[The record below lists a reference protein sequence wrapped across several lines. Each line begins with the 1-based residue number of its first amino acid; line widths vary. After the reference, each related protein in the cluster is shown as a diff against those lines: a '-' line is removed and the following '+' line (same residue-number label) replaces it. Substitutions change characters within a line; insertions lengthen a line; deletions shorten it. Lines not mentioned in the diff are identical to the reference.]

1 MISVIEPA
9 LVWDD
14 RSSGYQVRVT
24 AGGTHTEKLEHGPR
38 YGFGLFQHHEV
49 SGIRQVDHSHP
60 LAQLLTQRMPVPR
73 RSRCIIEP
81 LDHEKGGGPAA
92 PPIFKGYVPAGR
104 EMREMDRRPAFD
116 LFQYLGI
123 GCWREPARA
132 QPGDTIAT
140 VHLDLRR
147 IAKGRPER
155 RRRPDEATCCSKVT
169 LRTTDGRST
178 ARQRA
183 IRLPKACPTKCAG
196 PQPIASMTP
205 ATSPARSCKVVPS
218 REPRLPPTPRILIE
232 IVWKPA
238 VVPTANPKPLTAT
251 ANRLILAADERSL
264 QVDLVRLD
272 WTVQVAGCVG
282 SRDPGPSTPTQRAAA
297 QIPEAI
303 GVRQY

>member
-1 MISVIEPA
+1 M
-9 LVWDD
+9 
-14 RSSGYQVRVT
+14 T
-24 AGGTHTEKLEHGPR
+24 ADGAHTEKLEHGPG
-38 YGFGLFQHHEV
+38 YIFGLFQHHEV
-49 SGIRQVDHSHP
+49 SGMRQVDHSHP

-104 EMREMDRRPAFD
+104 EMRGGPMRP
-116 LFQYLGI
+116 
-123 GCWREPARA
+123 PAA
-132 QPGDTIAT
+132 
-140 VHLDLRR
+140 
-147 IAKGRPER
+147 
-155 RRRPDEATCCSKVT
+155 SKVT

-238 VVPTANPKPLTAT
+238 VASA
-251 ANRLILAADERSL
+251 
-264 QVDLVRLD
+264 
-272 WTVQVAGCVG
+272 
-282 SRDPGPSTPTQRAAA
+282 RA
-297 QIPEAI
+297 
-303 GVRQY
+303 R

>member
-14 RSSGYQVRVT
+14 RSSGYQVRVF
-24 AGGTHTEKLEHGPR
+24 AGGAHTEKLEHGPR

-49 SGIRQVDHSHP
+49 SGMRQVDHSHP

-92 PPIFKGYVPAGR
+92 PPIFKGHVPAGR

-123 GCWREPARA
+123 GCGREPARA
-132 QPGDTIAT
+132 QRVDAIAA

-155 RRRPDEATCCSKVT
+155 RRRPDEATCCKQSHAANH
-169 LRTTDGRST
+169 RRPID
-178 ARQRA
+178 RQA
-183 IRLPKACPTKCAG
+183 AGDPVAEGMSKCAG

-238 VVPTANPKPLTAT
+238 VASA
-251 ANRLILAADERSL
+251 
-264 QVDLVRLD
+264 
-272 WTVQVAGCVG
+272 
-282 SRDPGPSTPTQRAAA
+282 RA
-297 QIPEAI
+297 
-303 GVRQY
+303 R

>member
-9 LVWDD
+9 LVWD
-14 RSSGYQVRVT
+14 
-24 AGGTHTEKLEHGPR
+24 AHTEKLEHGPR

-49 SGIRQVDHSHP
+49 SGMRQVDHSHP

-81 LDHEKGGGPAA
+81 LDHEKGGGTAA

-132 QPGDTIAT
+132 QHGDTIAT

-155 RRRPDEATCCSKVT
+155 RRRPDEATRRKQRHAANQRWLIDCQTAGDPVAESMSDQVR
-169 LRTTDGRST
+169 RTTADRLNNASDVTGQIVQGR
-178 ARQRA
+178 
-183 IRLPKACPTKCAG
+183 
-196 PQPIASMTP
+196 
-205 ATSPARSCKVVPS
+205 
-218 REPRLPPTPRILIE
+218 
-232 IVWKPA
+232 A
-238 VVPTANPKPLTAT
+238 V
-251 ANRLILAADERSL
+251 E
-264 QVDLVRLD
+264 
-272 WTVQVAGCVG
+272 
-282 SRDPGPSTPTQRAAA
+282 
-297 QIPEAI
+297 
-303 GVRQY
+303 